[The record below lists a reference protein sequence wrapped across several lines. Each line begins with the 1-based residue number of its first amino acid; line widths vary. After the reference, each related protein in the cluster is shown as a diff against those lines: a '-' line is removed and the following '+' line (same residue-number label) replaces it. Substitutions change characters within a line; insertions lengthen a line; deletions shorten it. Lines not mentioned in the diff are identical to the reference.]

1 MLAVLAAGLVLAP
14 VTAAEPP
21 FRVPDYVT
29 DRAGVL
35 SEGQRVQVEN
45 AVNQLYN
52 DNRTRLWVVYVDS
65 FGQGAVGW
73 ARTTMQI
80 SDFGDRD
87 ALLAIATEEGAYAFQ
102 VPSAVMSQSDAAALQ
117 RNTIEPALRRDDW
130 TGAAVAAANGLD
142 TPSTSTGPSTLRLHL
157 VRRARRA
164 GPPRP
169 RDPGAVVVDP
179 PAPAQAARSRVRR
192 GPAGG
197 PVGPERVGRGADRR
211 ARRSLQGHRGR
222 RRQCRAH
229 Q

>member
-35 SEGQRVQVEN
+35 SDGQRVQVEN

-52 DNRTRLWVVYVDS
+52 EKRIRLWVVYVDS
-65 FGQGAVGW
+65 FGQSAVGW

-102 VPSAVMSQSDAAALQ
+102 VPI
-117 RNTIEPALRRDDW
+117 R
-130 TGAAVAAANGLD
+130 
-142 TPSTSTGPSTLRLHL
+142 TS
-157 VRRARRA
+157 
-164 GPPRP
+164 
-169 RDPGAVVVDP
+169 
-179 PAPAQAARSRVRR
+179 
-192 GPAGG
+192 
-197 PVGPERVGRGADRR
+197 
-211 ARRSLQGHRGR
+211 
-222 RRQCRAH
+222 
-229 Q
+229 

>member
-1 MLAVLAAGLVLAP
+1 ML
-14 VTAAEPP
+14 
-21 FRVPDYVT
+21 PDYVT

-102 VPSAVMSQSDAAALQ
+102 VPI
-117 RNTIEPALRRDDW
+117 R
-130 TGAAVAAANGLD
+130 
-142 TPSTSTGPSTLRLHL
+142 PS
-157 VRRARRA
+157 
-164 GPPRP
+164 
-169 RDPGAVVVDP
+169 
-179 PAPAQAARSRVRR
+179 
-192 GPAGG
+192 
-197 PVGPERVGRGADRR
+197 
-211 ARRSLQGHRGR
+211 
-222 RRQCRAH
+222 
-229 Q
+229 